1 MAAKGTVMGDQVV
14 YAAHIEFSLSNRSEV
29 EIAREEFLFISIY
42 GLEEQA
48 ETMERR
54 AHGFRHGDL
63 LNIGEGKKECKWSG
77 QRQNEPLD
85 KWNHLVEL
93 LQFIKLEITLSVRC
107 QT

>member
-1 MAAKGTVMGDQVV
+1 MSAKGTVLSDQVV

-29 EIAREEFLFISIY
+29 EIAREVFLFIPIC

-63 LNIGEGKKECKWSG
+63 LNIGEGNKG
-77 QRQNEPLD
+77 VQM
-85 KWNHLVEL
+85 
-93 LQFIKLEITLSVRC
+93 VRSETEMS
-107 QT
+107 QWIHGII